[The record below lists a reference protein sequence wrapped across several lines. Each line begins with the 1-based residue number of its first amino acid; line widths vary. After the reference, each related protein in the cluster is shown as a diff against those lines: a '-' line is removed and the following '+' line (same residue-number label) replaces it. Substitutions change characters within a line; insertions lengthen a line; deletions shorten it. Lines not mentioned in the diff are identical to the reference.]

1 MKKTILFILVTV
13 SLSATSQSVIQSVN
27 SGSIVASTAAVSIG
41 EILVVPENQVQS
53 SSGIIGILA
62 QTQQT
67 LEVPQLELSQK
78 ITVFPNP
85 TTASIYFQTELSLG
99 NEKVSIYNISGQ
111 LVSEKQIMGDNS
123 LDMSTLSSGIYL
135 LQFSNKNINSFKI
148 IKH

>member
-1 MKKTILFILVTV
+1 MKKTLLIYFLIL
-13 SLSATSQSVIQSVN
+13 SLSATSQSLIQSVN
-27 SGSIVASTAAVSIG
+27 SGSIIASNSAVSIG
-41 EILVVPENQVQS
+41 EIVVVPVNQSQS

-62 QTQQT
+62 QTQQA

-85 TTASIYFQTELSLG
+85 TTATVYFQTDLSLL
-99 NEKVSIYNISGQ
+99 NEKVSIYNVSGQ

-123 LDMSTLSSGIYL
+123 LDLSALSAGIYL
-135 LQFSNKNINSFKI
+135 IQFSNKNINAFKI